1 MVCKCPLKRR
11 KGYGRWLLPQF
22 VCSEATGKLRL
33 GCILPLSTN
42 NISGAV
48 VKGLGQG
55 ILSGHY
61 KTNVSPRYYS
71 RNAVHWQHKNYQTPL
86 RLLSLFSA

>member
-1 MVCKCPLKRR
+1 MPK
-11 KGYGRWLLPQF
+11 KGERVIVDRCYLSL
-22 VCSEATGKLRL
+22 CASEATGKLRL

-86 RLLSLFSA
+86 RLLSLITA

>member
-42 NISGAV
+42 NISGPQSRAWD
-48 VKGLGQG
+48 QG
-55 ILSGHY
+55 SCLDI
-61 KTNVSPRYYS
+61 TNVSPRYYS

-86 RLLSLFSA
+86 RLLSLFTA

>member
-1 MVCKCPLKRR
+1 MAD
-11 KGYGRWLLPQF
+11 G
-22 VCSEATGKLRL
+22 CSLSLCACEATGKLRL

-48 VKGLGQG
+48 VKGLGPG

-61 KTNVSPRYYS
+61 KCES
-71 RNAVHWQHKNYQTPL
+71 QIL
-86 RLLSLFSA
+86 